1 MTKMKKTGLMDGAGS
16 ESEEEVVESGHGNTR
31 LPFGLCKR
39 YGINLPDEATPR
51 DAWDALKGRGIYPE
65 DVYKELDEKAGDK
78 PKENEEKQQEQKP
91 INKEELAKKKEQ
103 MFSSDRNRYEGGVSR
118 KAIEKNF
125 NFGTEE
131 MQDTTASLF
140 NNDSYTVR
148 KGSRGDASFS
158 PVRNSVNTS
167 PKMLSK
173 SEYHADGY
181 AFYHESWHAIDYN
194 YGTDG
199 VGDRTSLSTS
209 YITSSGKTIQEL
221 VTEEGS
227 KLDIDAIKEELN
239 KEKLGSAGIERLK
252 SLKEKKEALIK
263 QMDENRKSGKPFD
276 REVYNEYTSVD
287 AEIDKMEKT
296 PRNLKIKWGDLSDV
310 ASGATKGIRT
320 ICGIGHDIKY
330 WYHSDYNRGA
340 EVFAEIAGAKA
351 TSPESYAVLK
361 KYIPKTVEGFEEI
374 YSKLKNGEI
383 KAANKSFFRASLF

>member
-1 MTKMKKTGLMDGAGS
+1 M
-16 ESEEEVVESGHGNTR
+16 
-31 LPFGLCKR
+31 CKR
-39 YGINLPDEATPR
+39 YGINLPDKATPH
-51 DAWDALKGRGIYPE
+51 DAWEALKGVGITP
-65 DVYKELDEKAGDK
+65 DVVYEELEKTGSTDSVK
-78 PKENEEKQQEQKP
+78 PNYEVKEEKQQEQKP

-131 MQDTTASLF
+131 MQDTTANLF
-140 NNDSYTVR
+140 NDDSYTIR
-148 KGSRGDASFS
+148 KGSKGDASFS
-158 PVRNSVNTS
+158 PIRNSVNAS
-167 PKMLSK
+167 PKMLGK
-173 SEYHADGY
+173 SEYQADGC

-239 KEKLGSAGIERLK
+239 KEKLGSVGVERLK

-263 QMDENRKSGKPFD
+263 QMDENRKSGKFD

-287 AEIDKMEKT
+287 AEISKMEET
-296 PRNLKIKWGDLSDV
+296 PRELKIKWGDLSDV
-310 ASGATKGIRT
+310 VSGATKGERT
-320 ICGIGHDIKY
+320 ICGVGHKIGY
-330 WYHSDYNRGA
+330 WYRSDYNRGS
-340 EVFAEIAGAKA
+340 EVFAEIASAKA
-351 TSPESYAVLK
+351 TSPESYSVLK